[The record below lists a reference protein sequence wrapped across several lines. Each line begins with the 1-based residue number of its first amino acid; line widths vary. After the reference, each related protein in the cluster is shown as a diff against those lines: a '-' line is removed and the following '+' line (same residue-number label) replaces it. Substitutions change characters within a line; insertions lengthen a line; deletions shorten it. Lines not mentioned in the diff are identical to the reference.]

1 MRFYLR
7 CGKEES
13 AGLFETASSVS
24 QLLKLRHLEVMVEAA
39 VLAGGKPSRG
49 LLEEL
54 QRTQGYE
61 LGRRLLEA
69 D

>member
-7 CGKEES
+7 CGEEES
-13 AGLFETASSVS
+13 AGLLEAASSVS
-24 QLLKLRHLEVMVEAA
+24 HFLKLRHLEAMVEAA

-54 QRTQGYE
+54 QRRQGYE